1 MLQSLTHGKLPSWS
15 KWWSINAVPRNA
27 SQLSSASL
35 RLVLLWSSLST
46 MTLTSAGILWDGVYL
61 WCRWPHDSRR
71 THDLQHHPAD
81 ERTITCSLVRER
93 RYCKRKK
100 IWISKSSDLC
110 YGPKCQTFDCIIIRA
125 TNSRLTKICKGFA
138 LQCRGV
144 LPKSK
149 KFLSPENAKNSL
161 SSTMHRIDLYT
172 MLLSTKI
179 TYI

>member
-1 MLQSLTHGKLPSWS
+1 MLQSLKHGKLPSWS

-125 TNSRLTKICKGFA
+125 TNSRLRSAKGSHYSVVVYF
-138 LQCRGV
+138 QSQ
-144 LPKSK
+144 KN
-149 KFLSPENAKNSL
+149 LSPKNAKNSL
-161 SSTMHRIDLYT
+161 SSTMHWIDLYT
-172 MLLSTKI
+172 MLLNTKI

>member
-81 ERTITCSLVRER
+81 ERTQFGPRASVLQTQKDMNIKILRFVLRSQMSDVRLYHNPCDKLAIDQDLQRVRITVSWCTS
-93 RYCKRKK
+93 KIKK
-100 IWISKSSDLC
+100 ISLAR
-110 YGPKCQTFDCIIIRA
+110 KCKKQFKLNHA
-125 TNSRLTKICKGFA
+125 SNRLVHYVIK
-138 LQCRGV
+138 
-144 LPKSK
+144 
-149 KFLSPENAKNSL
+149 
-161 SSTMHRIDLYT
+161 Y
-172 MLLSTKI
+172 
-179 TYI
+179 